1 MQVTPGSPSGCGI
14 PSLSNRIS
22 ESDNHAGVQDK
33 LIQGQLRHAK
43 AEITRNFYIQRQV
56 DPKTDEAVV
65 NLEMLGNQ
73 NGDSQQDA

>member
-1 MQVTPGSPSGCGI
+1 
-14 PSLSNRIS
+14 
-22 ESDNHAGVQDK
+22 VQDK